1 MLHPGRPRKEEGL
14 CTRSDTYKADPEK
27 KKAYVRDTYKAD
39 PEKKKASVRDTYNAN
54 AASKRAAKRQRYQEG
69 VEENRAA
76 KRQRYQEGVEENRAA
91 KRQRYREGLEENRA
105 AKRRIYR
112 GNSATIKAARRSRY
126 WKGRRTTTTTQSY
139 SLFEPNSRTL
149 AEYGV
154 KLEKAILR
162 DSELLSEHGAIPVD
176 LTGRCVVAEEIK
188 DRDKVTMRPLKWKC
202 TNECRKLTIE
212 EVAIVLKTNSLF
224 QKSIED
230 LRAGLDALDSGCGH
244 VHYDVTL
251 KSHSGFIEQLG
262 HPIYCE
268 LPECSSPLRIIRAA
282 MPHFPALR
290 TFTRLLYKARKCHM
304 TILAIDSALAS
315 GNIEELIPFM
325 GMRDNLSDLFSEDG
339 VEHAV
344 VSEDHS
350 SSGLGCIE
358 RDLKVTHADLIAELH
373 HPEKK
378 KASVRDSYKADPEK
392 KKASVRD
399 SYKADPEKK
408 KASVRDSYNADI
420 ESKQSAKRQRYQ
432 EDVEENRA
440 AKRQKYEDNS
450 DAIKASERN
459 RYWNDPAVR
468 LAKRAA
474 ERKRFRMGH
483 RTTTTTQ
490 SYSLYEPKSH
500 ALMEY
505 NGGLEK
511 AILRDTQKV
520 VTRSACAAVSKIG
533 ADALVSKALSMQ
545 CCPPYRPPPAVA
557 AALPPSPPP
566 AAAELPPP
574 PAAESCPHRQQQQS
588 YPRGSGIAGV
598 TELPLP
604 PKGGSDVSK
613 SKAVFCWNLAS
624 EEMYNAV
631 LIPFFSLLGVIVPG
645 LTFFVL
651 KVLHTRR
658 KYRHLPSP
666 KTSSFILGH
675 LSDIMKEMKKGRGDN
690 PLDGL
695 ILKWHSE
702 VGGVF
707 VMYNLWNASIMVLNP
722 ADVKAVFSNP
732 GYHKSMKQ
740 TQLFSYMFGE
750 RLFGDSLFCIYDIEQ
765 HKKERQLYDEAFN
778 NHFLQSIFPKFCERA
793 DAFMERLKPLADG
806 KTQVAMKK
814 EIYRYSMDFVSQ
826 VIFSFDFD
834 SEWKGRSLGMKYQKP
849 SDYATLWSTIF
860 QGMAISIM
868 NPFFQYMHPNE
879 VKGYREAVR
888 TVRMIGREWIQKR
901 IDAMEREEKVPN
913 DVLTRTIELAKSRGG
928 TVDIESLVDN
938 FVNFHCGGSE
948 PTACILS
955 FAVAVIHLHPDVL
968 QQLQSE
974 IDEVL
979 GKKRTITY
987 EDLSN
992 LKYTEQVI
1000 LETMRMFSIV
1010 SPLPKES
1017 PPEGVTLSGHFIPPG
1032 TPIGTSIGAICH
1044 MPQYFEDPDVFKPSR
1059 FSTEM
1064 PRPNPGAYF
1073 PLGLGT
1079 RSCIGKESQF
1089 VMMTA
1094 KLLIARLLQ
1103 MFQLT
1108 LPDGY
1113 NLEIEW
1119 KLIKLPYQDIPCTIV
1134 CRN

>member
-1 MLHPGRPRKEEGL
+1 MPSRNQKK
-14 CTRSDTYKADPEK
+14 RSKQRAEYLQKREDILSQENKAKARARYKADPEKKKASVRDTYKADPEKKKASADPEK

-54 AASKRAAKRQRYQEG
+54 AVSKRAAKRQRYQEG

-139 SLFEPNSRTL
+139 SLFEPNSHTL

-162 DSELLSEHGAIPVD
+162 DSELLSE
-176 LTGRCVVAEEIK
+176 
-188 DRDKVTMRPLKWKC
+188 
-202 TNECRKLTIE
+202 
-212 EVAIVLKTNSLF
+212 
-224 QKSIED
+224 SIED

-268 LPECSSPLRIIRAA
+268 LPECSSPLRIIKAA

-373 HPEKK
+373 H
-378 KASVRDSYKADPEK
+378 PEK

-511 AILRDTQKV
+511 AILRDSELLSEVNDAFCKSHPLLAQKV
-520 VTRSACAAVSKIG
+520 VTRSACAA
-533 ADALVSKALSMQ
+533 
-545 CCPPYRPPPAVA
+545 
-557 AALPPSPPP
+557 
-566 AAAELPPP
+566 
-574 PAAESCPHRQQQQS
+574 QQQS
-588 YPRGSGIAGV
+588 YPHHQQQRAAPTASSSRATREEAVSQGS
-598 TELPLP
+598 PNYHYH
-604 PKGGSDVSK
+604 PKQRCP
-613 SKAVFCWNLAS
+613 A
-624 EEMYNAV
+624 Y
-631 LIPFFSLLGVIVPG
+631 
-645 LTFFVL
+645 
-651 KVLHTRR
+651 
-658 KYRHLPSP
+658 
-666 KTSSFILGH
+666 TSS
-675 LSDIMKEMKKGRGDN
+675 SSAPTSSSSRAAPTATSSSSRAAATSRGR
-690 PLDGL
+690 
-695 ILKWHSE
+695 
-702 VGGVF
+702 
-707 VMYNLWNASIMVLNP
+707 SIATCTSPTTGTSSIDTSAPTTTSP
-722 ADVKAVFSNP
+722 AA
-732 GYHKSMKQ
+732 
-740 TQLFSYMFGE
+740 
-750 RLFGDSLFCIYDIEQ
+750 
-765 HKKERQLYDEAFN
+765 
-778 NHFLQSIFPKFCERA
+778 
-793 DAFMERLKPLADG
+793 PLAAA
-806 KTQVAMKK
+806 TTTHMA
-814 EIYRYSMDFVSQ
+814 SM
-826 VIFSFDFD
+826 
-834 SEWKGRSLGMKYQKP
+834 
-849 SDYATLWSTIF
+849 A
-860 QGMAISIM
+860 
-868 NPFFQYMHPNE
+868 
-879 VKGYREAVR
+879 R
-888 TVRMIGREWIQKR
+888 TR
-901 IDAMEREEKVPN
+901 P
-913 DVLTRTIELAKSRGG
+913 
-928 TVDIESLVDN
+928 
-938 FVNFHCGGSE
+938 
-948 PTACILS
+948 
-955 FAVAVIHLHPDVL
+955 
-968 QQLQSE
+968 
-974 IDEVL
+974 
-979 GKKRTITY
+979 
-987 EDLSN
+987 
-992 LKYTEQVI
+992 
-1000 LETMRMFSIV
+1000 
-1010 SPLPKES
+1010 
-1017 PPEGVTLSGHFIPPG
+1017 
-1032 TPIGTSIGAICH
+1032 
-1044 MPQYFEDPDVFKPSR
+1044 
-1059 FSTEM
+1059 
-1064 PRPNPGAYF
+1064 PRP
-1073 PLGLGT
+1073 
-1079 RSCIGKESQF
+1079 
-1089 VMMTA
+1089 
-1094 KLLIARLLQ
+1094 
-1103 MFQLT
+1103 
-1108 LPDGY
+1108 
-1113 NLEIEW
+1113 
-1119 KLIKLPYQDIPCTIV
+1119 
-1134 CRN
+1134 

>member
-1 MLHPGRPRKEEGL
+1 MHPGRPRKEEGL

-511 AILRDTQKV
+511 AILRDSELLSEV
-520 VTRSACAAVSKIG
+520 N
-533 ADALVSKALSMQ
+533 DAF
-545 CCPPYRPPPAVA
+545 C
-557 AALPPSPPP
+557 
-566 AAAELPPP
+566 
-574 PAAESCPHRQQQQS
+574 
-588 YPRGSGIAGV
+588 
-598 TELPLP
+598 
-604 PKGGSDVSK
+604 GSDVSK